1 MIRILN
7 NALSFHRL
15 AVVLLALLLAFGSE
29 VLLWPH
35 APDKTAAEWLLA
47 ALLYPA
53 IAALLLHLASRNRM
67 RDLFGLMALA
77 GIYGILNSLLINP
90 TSTLVDVPRTWF
102 TRVLG
107 AHSFIGLLMMGLFL
121 ALLPFIS
128 RRRVIFTALIAF
140 WGGICWGTW
149 AKWSPTFTASV
160 SEPTPLALMLGAVM
174 INMLAIGAV
183 GWLLVKQDREQ
194 GQLLTLSRRGLAWV
208 ILVLVIALIIR
219 ISAGSVD
226 VLSTVTLGTFI
237 MISLG
242 VLYYQERA
250 KGSTLLDTASQ
261 FSGTRWI
268 VLLALSTGLLLVG
281 GLIGYGLERGDA
293 ASDPVFVV
301 TTLFT
306 GYGIAWLPAVA
317 GVLGARALI
326 RQARIGRL

>member
-1 MIRILN
+1 MIWILN
-7 NALSFHRL
+7 NARPFHQL
-15 AVVLLALLLAFGSE
+15 AVALLALLLAFGSE

-35 APDKTAAEWLLA
+35 APNKTAVEWLLA
-47 ALLYPA
+47 VLLYPA
-53 IAALLLHLASRNRM
+53 IAALLLHLASRYRM

-90 TSTLVDVPRTWF
+90 ASTLVDVPRTWF

-107 AHSFIGLLMMGLFL
+107 AHSLIGLLMMSLFL

-128 RRRVIFTALIAF
+128 RRRLIFAALITF
-140 WGGICWGTW
+140 GSGICWGTW

-160 SEPTPLALMLGAVM
+160 NEPTPLTLMMGAAI
-174 INMLAIGAV
+174 INALAIGAI
-183 GWLLVKQDREQ
+183 GWLLAKQDREQ
-194 GQLLTLSRRGLAWV
+194 GRLLTLSRRGLALA

-219 ISAGSVD
+219 VSAGSVD
-226 VLSTVTLGTFI
+226 VLSTVTLGTFV

-250 KGSTLLDTASQ
+250 RGSTLLDTVSQ

-326 RQARIGRL
+326 RQARMGRL